1 MRDIRLVVLIGVMAA
16 AAFILMVTVQ
26 VPVLP
31 GAPYLRYNPSD
42 VVALLMAS
50 VAGPLPGVAVVVLK
64 DVLYLFLRARSFFGP
79 LGDLIAVATFV
90 GVTGWVYRRRPQPS
104 VAWFVASCGLGAV
117 ARILVMIPTNFL
129 LLNWQFGMPPAK
141 VVALVWSVII
151 PFNALAS
158 VINTA
163 LSAALLLAIKR
174 RGLVPARLGG
184 SGR

>member
-1 MRDIRLVVLIGVMAA
+1 MVLIGVLAA

-31 GAPYLRYNPSD
+31 AAPYLRYNPSD
-42 VVALLMAS
+42 VVALLLAS

-64 DVLYLFLRARSFFGP
+64 DILYLFFRARSIFGP

-90 GVTGWVYRRRPQPS
+90 GFAGWVYTRRPQPS
-104 VAWFVASCGLGAV
+104 GGWFLAACGVGAL
-117 ARILVMIPTNFL
+117 ARVLVMIPANFL
-129 LLNWQFGMPPAK
+129 LLNLQFGMPPAK
-141 VVALVWSVII
+141 VAALVWPVII

-158 VINTA
+158 VINAA
-163 LSAALLLAIKR
+163 LSAVLLLAIKR

-184 SGR
+184 PGR

>member
-1 MRDIRLVVLIGVMAA
+1 MRDTRPLVLIGVMAA
-16 AAFILMVTVQ
+16 AAFILMVAVQ

-31 GAPYLRYNPSD
+31 AAPYLRYNPSD

-64 DVLYLFLRARSFFGP
+64 DVLYLFLRARSLFGP

-90 GVTGWVYRRRPQPS
+90 GVAGWVYQRRPQAS
-104 VAWFVASCGLGAV
+104 AAWFVASCGLGAV
-117 ARILVMIPTNFL
+117 ARILVMIPANFL
-129 LLNWQFGMPPAK
+129 LLNWQFGMPPEK
-141 VVALVWSVII
+141 VVALVWPVII

-163 LSAALLLAIKR
+163 LSVILLLAIKR

>member
-1 MRDIRLVVLIGVMAA
+1 MRDTRLVVLIGIMAA
-16 AAFILMVTVQ
+16 AAFILMVAVQ

-64 DVLYLFLRARSFFGP
+64 DLLYLFLRARSIFGP

-90 GVTGWVYRRRPQPS
+90 GVAGWVYHRRSQPS
-104 VAWFVASCGLGAV
+104 AAWFVASCGLGAL
-117 ARILVMIPTNFL
+117 ARILVMIPTNYL
-129 LLNWQFGMPPAK
+129 LLSWQFGMPPAK
-141 VVALVWSVII
+141 VGALVWPVII
-151 PFNALAS
+151 PFNTLAS

-163 LSAALLLAIKR
+163 LSLVLLLAIKR

-184 SGR
+184 PGR